1 MSHSRTKAKKDF
13 LDKLKTALEN
23 EESILNALP
32 DDERLVEKE
41 QKEQKRNT
49 ISMEFTATPLESFV
63 HNVNEKHRHR
73 TNVEKLEELIAR
85 EKALLLEQAALEQAA
100 LEQKRPEPPKPSLTI
115 RYSRG
120 VITPTQPIITP
131 DEYHW
136 EMQSNVSC
144 HRTSWSQIGETG
156 DNYIRPSLSSGEV
169 RLSYKDG
176 DLVSNKIKLD
186 SVIKRQAASAKRRQ
200 YRFERDDPA
209 FIQRCRGV
217 AGRIQRMLKPGR
229 LISDANFATRVFQD
243 RVIQLPQHLESDAD
257 NGDATYGTLGL
268 KSMTLYI
275 MELCESGTTDDDD
288 YVHMIEFVEPTIY
301 LNPRGLHKELK
312 DIYEGKRVSLRL
324 TTNDATLENARS
336 DKAARSAA
344 ADRAKLEAEDSQRR
358 QEVARL
364 AQEKVEKERRELRL
378 ADEKA
383 SKEADE
389 AKLAREEA
397 VKAATAAKLV
407 KEKAAKAATAAKLAK
422 EKATRE
428 AEEADRV
435 QEVEK
440 TKKARLAQE
449 AARTAEEIA
458 NKEADKARLAQEAA
472 RIAEEVADKEVEEA
486 KLAQEQVE
494 KEREELRRAQEEAY
508 TREELRLAQKEASES
523 AQEAMNVEIQNPRF
537 QLPENIKGF
546 IKTYETKII
555 GSKTVNPGWWFKA
568 DGKYYHRSDTGKT
581 TAKKTLK
588 KANDAGWYEHATL
601 AANSLTEDQLAF
613 VKHVFE
619 TYDINGDDKISEV
632 EMVRAYLEGKTK
644 VKSSGGAKIISQN
657 DEDGDG
663 AINEREFINW
673 CVISGVFDDQAWKK
687 ADKAWKEAA
696 DGATTQQEQF
706 TSIKVDKDLPY
717 MIGDVTQIRS
727 VVDSSVNKAAWE
739 KGNVV
744 KELTSAIDKDFVR
757 PAELWSISAKADK
770 WLSGSDIVT
779 MSENADVRIFYVP
792 KDPTIDEFAVTPRG
806 RDKNGD
812 RLKQYINA
820 KAICTIY
827 VEKTKF
833 FRNDGKEANGN
844 VFVLK
849 DIATFERGAK
859 FLLSSA
865 LETMLID
872 NDIKSIVTQPF
883 KDENLGTRVEK
894 FKSWG
899 FREIKTVVPPGLL
912 MLSEDAA
919 KPGDLSAMI
928 QNMSDNW
935 VSSDEEL
942 DFAEQS
948 ENESLEFAA
957 SSSLDTDSDM
967 DFAQSSE
974 RGELNSEGSS
984 LDKVRHLPAWSL
996 RNRPPQRQIPTWS
1009 LQNHR
1014 RRENLDFAESSAVES
1029 D

>member
-1 MSHSRTKAKKDF
+1 MKTVNIQEKRHSHKSLIDAKEAF
-13 LDKLKTALEN
+13 LQKL
-23 EESILNALP
+23 
-32 DDERLVEKE
+32 
-41 QKEQKRNT
+41 
-49 ISMEFTATPLESFV
+49 
-63 HNVNEKHRHR
+63 
-73 TNVEKLEELIAR
+73 
-85 EKALLLEQAALEQAA
+85 EKALSKENSISSVLSKVERLPAGETKQRDANIHISFGAQKWQDENGKSFLDHFVYNVNSAHRHKINAEKIKALIENTNRELVVMKRLEE
-100 LEQKRPEPPKPSLTI
+100 EKKEPKSFSSLNI
-115 RYSRG
+115 HFRRG
-120 VITPTQPIITP
+120 VVKPTEPVDVP
-131 DEYHW
+131 EDYHW
-136 EMQSNVSC
+136 EMQSEHDC
-144 HRTSWSQIGETG
+144 YQTSWSQIGVTG
-156 DNYIRPSLSSGEV
+156 DTDIRPRLSSGEV
-169 RLSYKDG
+169 RLSYRDG
-176 DLVSNKIKLD
+176 NFVSNKIKL
-186 SVIKRQAASAKRRQ
+186 STVIKRQAASAKRKQ
-200 YRFERDDPA
+200 YRFERDDTQ
-209 FIQRCRGV
+209 FQQKCKGV
-217 AGRIQRMLKPGR
+217 AGRIKRMLNPSHH
-229 LISDANFATRVFQD
+229 IVNANFATRVFQD
-243 RVIQLPQHLESDAD
+243 RVVQLQQHLGSEVANVSID
-257 NGDATYGTLGL
+257 NDEPETYGPNES
-268 KSMTLYI
+268 KSIAIYI
-275 MELCESGTTDDDD
+275 AELCETGTTYDDN
-288 YVHMIEFVEPTIY
+288 YVHMIEFIEPTVY

-948 ENESLEFAA
+948 VNEALEFAA
-957 SSSLDTDSDM
+957 SSALQT
-967 DFAQSSE
+967 
-974 RGELNSEGSS
+974 
-984 LDKVRHLPAWSL
+984 
-996 RNRPPQRQIPTWS
+996 QIPTWT
-1009 LQNHR
+1009 LHNHAR
-1014 RRENLDFAESSAVES
+1014 
-1029 D
+1029 